1 MSGLEKQVIALHKR
15 VNAMENQLKQ
25 DSNLMEIKK
34 MLADIS
40 RIMSEKDKTNELT
53 GGRIFSS
60 AESSRIGTPILNPR
74 YRSI

>member
-1 MSGLEKQVIALHKR
+1 MSGLKKQVIALQKR

-40 RIMSEKDKTNELT
+40 RIMSEKDETNELT
-53 GGRIFSS
+53 GGRNSS
-60 AESSRIGTPILNPR
+60 IAESSKIGTPILNPR
-74 YRSI
+74 